1 MSEKSKNIL
10 VYTHIPTRPRDWSLF
25 RKITVAVTI
34 ILFID
39 WILAWYIPPDNIR
52 YSYLGEI
59 FPSNLALIMPIPI
72 IMIVFII
79 ICSIYQTNEFL
90 DTPFYSAI
98 IIKVLLNFGAT
109 QFTLL
114 GRIGVEVLDIVC
126 TVVIVAVFVFNI
138 LFEVAQPIN
147 YSEMLIIGISLL
159 GLNYL
164 VNSIVYTGRIN
175 EIWGGIYLLL
185 VVNGLIL
192 INKKYVLAGAGLL
205 LFMSIMNNY
214 VVSFELTG
222 FETGAEIIF
231 YIGLFLFIHPIHY
244 TNY

>member
-1 MSEKSKNIL
+1 MSEKSKNVV
-10 VYTHIPTRPRDWSLF
+10 VYTHIPIRPRDWSLF
-25 RKITVAVTI
+25 RKITIAVTI

-39 WILAWYIPPDNIR
+39 WILAWYVPPDNIQ
-52 YSYLGEI
+52 YSYLVDI
-59 FPSNLALIMPIPI
+59 FPNNMALIIPIPL

-79 ICSIYQTNEFL
+79 ICSIFQTNEFL

-98 IIKVLLNFGAT
+98 VLKVLLNFGVT
-109 QFTLL
+109 QFTIL

-147 YSEMLIIGISLL
+147 YSEMSIIGISLL

-175 EIWGGIYLLL
+175 EIWGGIYLL
-185 VVNGLIL
+185 VVVIGLIL
-192 INKKYVLAGAGLL
+192 INKKYVFAGACLL
-205 LFMSIMNNY
+205 LFMGIINNY

-231 YIGLFLFIHPIHY
+231 YIGLFLFIHPVHY